1 MSNVTENLKKKFPR
15 VGPLLRSNFLAG
27 IFVLLP
33 LAVSGYLLLIVVD
46 KLWRIK
52 DLIPEHW
59 LPEVL
64 QHSAL
69 GFLFNVLFT
78 AVSTLILALLIS
90 AMGWFSKQYLGQK
103 VIRFVSEV
111 LQHIPI
117 LRSVHGALEQL
128 LSTISKGEGSQF
140 SRVVLVEFPKAGMYS
155 LAFVTGASKVDR
167 DLVGYINVFIPM
179 TPNPTSG
186 FYLIVPESAVKE
198 THLTVEEAFRTLLS
212 LGIAQPQNGKLN
224 G

>member
-1 MSNVTENLKKKFPR
+1 MSKVTANLKKKFPR
-15 VGPLLRSNFLAG
+15 LGSLLRSNFLAG
-27 IFVLLP
+27 VFVILP

-59 LPEVL
+59 LPEAL
-64 QHSAL
+64 QHPAL
-69 GFLFNVLFT
+69 GFLFNVVFT
-78 AVSTLILALLIS
+78 AASTLILALLIS

-103 VIRFVSEV
+103 VIRFVSEI
-111 LQHIPI
+111 LHHIPI

-128 LSTISKGEGSQF
+128 LSTISKGEGNQF

-155 LAFVTGASKVDR
+155 LAFVTGVSRIDR
-167 DLVGYINVFIPM
+167 DLPGHINVFIPM

-186 FYLIVPESAVKE
+186 FYLIVPESSVRE
-198 THLTVEEAFRTLLS
+198 TQLTVEEAFRTLLS
-212 LGIAQPQNGKLN
+212 LGIAQPQNGKPH